1 MQQLRLLHL
10 ATATIRSNVML
21 RDTERKIVNTAGNLL
36 ACIVL
41 AFLIA
46 THITQAHARGGYH
59 GHHAGAFHRHR

>member
-1 MQQLRLLHL
+1 
-10 ATATIRSNVML
+10 ML
-21 RDTERKIVNTAGNLL
+21 RDTERRIVNTAGNLL

-59 GHHAGAFHRHR
+59 GHHAGAFNRHR